1 MFVLLLFLLLLLF
14 DCGICIT
21 AKLVSQNVQYVGGA
35 EVVDDDDDDDAEELI
50 SNIIEIGQISFLLL

>member
-35 EVVDDDDDDDAEELI
+35 EVVDDDDDDAEELI